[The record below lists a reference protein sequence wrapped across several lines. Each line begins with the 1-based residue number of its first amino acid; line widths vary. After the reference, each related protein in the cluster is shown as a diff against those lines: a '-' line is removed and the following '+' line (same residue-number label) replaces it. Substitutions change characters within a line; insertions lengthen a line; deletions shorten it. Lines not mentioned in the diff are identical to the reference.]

1 MTTPLPP
8 SGLGAV
14 YSPTVACSSIS
25 HPPPQV
31 KCAPI
36 AHFTSLPCD
45 GVGNDALRSSTPALR
60 QGIPTSGRLLA
71 VNSSY
76 IAYAVKKGLVR
87 VIDRKSADKT
97 LLRGHSDNTRIV
109 DAAFFGSEVIRDEG
123 VGGLWD
129 ALSVARGGAASGGG
143 LAPKPPS
150 AASDVLATLGGMGDA
165 SGVIIWRIR
174 TVNGALGADKLLQ
187 VQYPTGSR
195 LIWHPYNPNF
205 FFIMER
211 NIEGASGNKA
221 GVLVETTKLVTK
233 RNSDN
238 EQVCECAP
246 DESNIPGLTPLASGE
261 DALSGANDCTW
272 ASNDAKHILSGHDDG
287 MVRLWNVSSPPE
299 IACVAS
305 LPVADSDSTDDDK
318 RVTSVRFL
326 SQYEDSISDASKI
339 TPPFVVGTK
348 MNFNVSLW
356 SAFTA
361 SNPPRKLRVFGLQ
374 TDVPPALPNMLSIEL
389 CPAPYRPALNGNVT
403 VPSSYVL
410 LCEKSSGVMYAL
422 HLETEW
428 KDGTSNT
435 VVVNGFDAVT
445 TLNVVNPVFSFS
457 VAPSENA
464 KSIKEEREVELCCVQ
479 SKAVQMLS
487 LTSEMLLSQTGLP
500 KQDEVA
506 PGVTLIEAPA
516 EVSDEEFEGEFDED
530 DYSMEEDDAVGSD
543 ANNDD
548 DDGDDGGVQNP
559 APQESTGAFA
569 NWLGAIANPAA
580 AVVPTQ
586 AKEDAPPGLGFPS
599 VLPPPPGIENSA
611 PQPDTSMPFLS
622 PMQILNERKS
632 EVAAP
637 EAHPVS
643 DAKPGSS
650 APQPSVLLSN
660 IPQTGSDSNETD
672 QNPSAQVPKKE
683 KKKKQDMRKPSPVP
697 NSNSS
702 DVKILQK
709 PEIAPVS
716 SVDMGAIESTVERV
730 IAKEMK
736 SHQKA
741 LLTSLRKT
749 VSSEVTAAVRTGLKD
764 SERSTE
770 LAIQRALAVDGKF
783 GKKLGGFAKESAAL
797 AAKEAVS
804 QMQAPIMNALHQTMK
819 DVMVPAYESATRQ
832 MFQQTSVSLE
842 KGLNQI
848 ATSQENA
855 TNTTLEAMQ
864 IHLVKMTEAMA
875 ALQTEVVE
883 LRAAVANS
891 ASASTSV
898 QAAPPPKPRDVR
910 DEISSLCAADRFEE
924 AFTKAVSAS
933 DGSVVLF
940 TCKSCDIG
948 TVFSP
953 GGVSI
958 GQPILICLLQQLGA
972 VLVNTADPD
981 DMKIVLQWLQEIAV
995 TIDPNAPD
1003 IQRHVASVVQ
1013 QLLANIN
1020 AKMSS
1025 CDVAFRRPL
1034 QTLTQIIRGLL

>member
-8 SGLGAV
+8 SAGLGTV
-14 YSPTVACSSIS
+14 YSPTVACSSTS
-25 HPPPQV
+25 QPPPQV
-31 KCAPI
+31 KCSPI

-97 LLRGHSDNTRIV
+97 LLRGHGDNTRIV
-109 DAAFFGSEVIRDEG
+109 DAAFFGSEVVREEG

-221 GVLVETTKLVTK
+221 GVLAETTKLVTK
-233 RNSDN
+233 RNAEN

-246 DESNIPGLTPLASGE
+246 GQADIPGLTPLATGE

-287 MVRLWNVSSPPE
+287 IVRLWDVSSPPE

-305 LPVADSDSTDDDK
+305 LSVVDSSDDDK

-326 SQYEDSISDASKI
+326 SQYEDSTSDASKI

-361 SNPPRKLRVFGLQ
+361 GNLPQKLRVFGLQ
-374 TDVPPALPNMLSIEL
+374 TDVAPALSSMLSIEL

-410 LCEKSSGVMYAL
+410 LCEKSSGIMYAL

-428 KDGTSNT
+428 KDGDTNA
-435 VVVNGFDAVT
+435 VVVKGFDAVT

-500 KQDEVA
+500 SEGEVA
-506 PGVTLIEAPA
+506 PGVTLLEAPA

-530 DYSMEEDDAVGSD
+530 DYSMEDDGAVGD
-543 ANNDD
+543 DGNDD
-548 DDGDDGGVQNP
+548 DADGEDAGVDNP

-580 AVVPTQ
+580 AAVPTP

-599 VLPPPPGIENSA
+599 VLPPPPGIDNSA
-611 PQPDTSMPFLS
+611 PQPDASMPFLS
-622 PMQILNERKS
+622 PMQILSESKS
-632 EVAAP
+632 DVAAP
-637 EAHPVS
+637 EVHP
-643 DAKPGSS
+643 AAEAMPESS
-650 APQPSVLLSN
+650 APQPSVLLSK
-660 IPQTGSDSNETD
+660 IKQTGSDSKETD
-672 QNPSAQVPKKE
+672 QSSSARVSKKE
-683 KKKKQDMRKPSPVP
+683 KKKKQDVRKPSPIP
-697 NSNSS
+697 NSDSS

-709 PEIAPVS
+709 PAVAPVS
-716 SVDMGAIESTVERV
+716 SVDMDAIESTMERV

-736 SHQKA
+736 SHQQS
-741 LLTSLRKT
+741 LLASLRKT
-749 VSSEVTAAVRTGLKD
+749 VSSEVTAAVRAGLKD

-770 LAIQRALAVDGKF
+770 HAIQRALAVDGKF

-797 AAKEAVS
+797 AAEEAVS
-804 QMQAPIMNALHQTMK
+804 QMKAPIMNALHQTMK
-819 DVMVPAYESATRQ
+819 DVMVPG
-832 MFQQTSVSLE
+832 M
-842 KGLNQI
+842 
-848 ATSQENA
+848 
-855 TNTTLEAMQ
+855 
-864 IHLVKMTEAMA
+864 
-875 ALQTEVVE
+875 
-883 LRAAVANS
+883 
-891 ASASTSV
+891 
-898 QAAPPPKPRDVR
+898 
-910 DEISSLCAADRFEE
+910 
-924 AFTKAVSAS
+924 
-933 DGSVVLF
+933 
-940 TCKSCDIG
+940 
-948 TVFSP
+948 
-953 GGVSI
+953 
-958 GQPILICLLQQLGA
+958 
-972 VLVNTADPD
+972 
-981 DMKIVLQWLQEIAV
+981 
-995 TIDPNAPD
+995 
-1003 IQRHVASVVQ
+1003 
-1013 QLLANIN
+1013 
-1020 AKMSS
+1020 
-1025 CDVAFRRPL
+1025 
-1034 QTLTQIIRGLL
+1034 